1 MLITKEWLEQ
11 NILLNDR
18 GSFQLSP
25 KQMDLLY
32 SWYPELFKEEPGI
45 NFIKHWNKII
55 IGKEI
60 SETRAKVFAD
70 AKVEEG
76 RNRKVVS
83 EHIKKCI
90 KAGIDFCKYATG
102 KEPEH
107 PHVRIVSLI
116 GHIPNVELIKVIFT
130 PAPCEVTAVEFIF
143 EDSEN
148 YKHLEC
154 TCGGEPIKD
163 DSGKIILETKLFAI
177 EPPLYAGDEPSKQ
190 EIKDC
195 TGKDIVECINELRK
209 KKRFI
214 LKRKPIV
221 LSSESQNENKTSK
234 QKDNEHK
241 KIAKITKKNNLP
253 PIQPRNNFEQQY
265 DLFMD
270 DLTTINKKRKQKN
283 LPELTIVD
291 YAQINNLDLQ
301 NPLSFYEYKPGQID
315 WEKVL
320 K

>member
-90 KAGIDFCKYATG
+90 KAGIDFCKKSEYN
-102 KEPEH
+102 
-107 PHVRIVSLI
+107 IYC
-116 GHIPNVELIKVIFT
+116 IK
-130 PAPCEVTAVEFIF
+130 F
-143 EDSEN
+143 E
-148 YKHLEC
+148 
-154 TCGGEPIKD
+154 T
-163 DSGKIILETKLFAI
+163 
-177 EPPLYAGDEPSKQ
+177 
-190 EIKDC
+190 
-195 TGKDIVECINELRK
+195 R
-209 KKRFI
+209 
-214 LKRKPIV
+214 
-221 LSSESQNENKTSK
+221 
-234 QKDNEHK
+234 
-241 KIAKITKKNNLP
+241 
-253 PIQPRNNFEQQY
+253 
-265 DLFMD
+265 
-270 DLTTINKKRKQKN
+270 
-283 LPELTIVD
+283 
-291 YAQINNLDLQ
+291 
-301 NPLSFYEYKPGQID
+301 
-315 WEKVL
+315 
-320 K
+320 